1 MPQHFKTT
9 DYKIDDIHYF
19 IVPVQLLHTLIT
31 SKNWTLSIK
40 SHHDLCKQPLFNVQ
54 AINIT

>member
-19 IVPVQLLHTLIT
+19 IVPRPIITHLIT
-31 SKNWTLSIK
+31 SKKL
-40 SHHDLCKQPLFNVQ
+40 DV
-54 AINIT
+54 INKKPP